1 MKRYLNVL
9 VLAVSALMILVACS
23 ASTPQDQM
31 KEIDEL
37 LTAGFPISPEQMEG
51 IDEFIEQGKSLL
63 NEGKTEEAGKA
74 FNEAITILKM
84 AQDADIFNKAD

>member
-1 MKRYLNVL
+1 
-9 VLAVSALMILVACS
+9 MILVACS

-37 LTAGFPISPEQMEG
+37 LTADFPISPEQTEG
-51 IDEFIEQGKSLL
+51 INKFIAQGKSLL
-63 NEGKTEEAGKA
+63 KEGKTPEAGKA
-74 FNEAITILKM
+74 FDEALKILKM